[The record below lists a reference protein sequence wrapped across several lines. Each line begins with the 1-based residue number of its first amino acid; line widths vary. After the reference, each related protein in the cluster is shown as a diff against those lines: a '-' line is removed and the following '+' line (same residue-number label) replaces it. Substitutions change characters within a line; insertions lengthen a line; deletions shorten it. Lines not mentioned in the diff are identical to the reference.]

1 MPQNVMR
8 TLFGLLFPLHRDSET
23 SSWIAPCVVL
33 AASLVSVTAPAAE
46 TSQSAQPPKA
56 VTLPA
61 STGAA
66 GNSLSC
72 AFCNLQGIDLSGR
85 NLTNANLAGADLR
98 NANLKGAILDGAI
111 LIGSNLENADV
122 SSAKLNASSRGHA
135 DLSRANLA
143 GANFQGAALKE
154 AALLFAGLEGTDFTG
169 ADLTAAM
176 LGPRPKTGVHKGRA
190 TSFRNAKVERQFA
203 PDPATADV
211 NGTQWI
217 ERKEGVS
224 LTATPDGIACGNSDL
239 SNLGTA
245 FYVSTQG
252 NDTATCGVTPATAC
266 QTLAHGIARCA
277 GNACNLLV
285 MFDEFALH
293 STLAL
298 NTTSVPKGAHLYGG
312 CLPAGQ
318 ADPSY
323 RSALQAP
330 PGGLPAVSVANVP
343 NVILENFKLLGSAA
357 TGTQAS
363 PSMTLTVIGSTG
375 LTLINSELVGGTGAP
390 GAGGGTGNP
399 GTGGGSASGQTAGTN
414 SSCANTQGG
423 TGAGQMGGDN
433 HYTYCTPSCGA
444 DGCYGGSGGSGGTG
458 IYASGGGWGNP
469 GGYFCP
475 PISANAGSPG
485 GAGNNGSCGTGGPAS
500 SDIKGTFSGA
510 TWKPSSGQSGN
521 PGLDGGG
528 GGGGGS
534 GAYVCGNCFL
544 VPWQYAGNTGGG
556 GGAGGCGGGP
566 GGGGQQGGGSFTVVA
581 VSSTV
586 TLNQTRV
593 ISGRSGDGGSG
604 GPAGTG
610 GSYGAGASGAGQTG
624 THYSGCMGGAGNNA
638 GGGGGGGGGAAG
650 NGGPSI
656 GVALINGATVNGTGL
671 VYYAGNSGAAG
682 GVGAGGTG
690 AACPAD
696 GFAGQ
701 PGTLGLVSD
710 TQTYP

>member
-1 MPQNVMR
+1 MLHKAMR
-8 TLFGLLFPLHRDSET
+8 TLFGLPFPARPDNET
-23 SSWIAPCVVL
+23 LSWIALCVVL
-33 AASLVSVTAPAAE
+33 VLSFAYTTVRSAQTL
-46 TSQSAQPPKA
+46 QSAQPPQT

-61 STGAA
+61 STGTA

-72 AFCNLQGIDLSGR
+72 AYCNLQGIDLSGR
-85 NLTNANLAGADLR
+85 NLTDANLAGADLR

-111 LIGSNLENADV
+111 LIGANLENADM
-122 SSAKLNASSRGHA
+122 SSTKLNASSRGRA

-143 GANFQGAALKE
+143 GANFQGAVLRE

-169 ADLTAAM
+169 ADLTAAL

-190 TSFRNAKVERQFA
+190 TSFRKAKVERQFA
-203 PDPATADV
+203 PMPATADV
-211 NGTQWI
+211 NGIQWI
-217 ERKEGVS
+217 ARRQSAS
-224 LTATPDGIACGNSDL
+224 LTGTPDGIACGSSDV

-252 NDTATCGVTPATAC
+252 SDTATCGATPATAC
-266 QTLAHGIARCA
+266 QTLAHGIARCG

-285 MFDEFALH
+285 MFDEFALPA
-293 STLAL
+293 TLVL

-312 CLPAGQ
+312 CLPVGQ

-343 NVILENFKLLGSAA
+343 NVVMENFKLLGSAA

-363 PSMTLTVIGSTG
+363 PSIALTVIGSTG
-375 LTLINSELVGGTGAP
+375 LTFVNSELVGGTGAP

-414 SSCANTQGG
+414 SSCTNTQGG

-433 HYTYCTPSCGA
+433 HYTYCTPACGA
-444 DGCYGGSGGSGGTG
+444 DNCYGGIGGSGGTG
-458 IYASGGGWGNP
+458 NYASGGSWGSP

-475 PISANAGSPG
+475 PISANAGNTG
-485 GAGNNGSCGTGGPAS
+485 GAGSNGSCGSGGPAS
-500 SDIKGTFSGA
+500 SDIKGGFSGA
-510 TWKPSSGQSGN
+510 TWTSSAGQSGN
-521 PGLDGGG
+521 RGFDGGG

-534 GAYVCGNCFL
+534 GGYVCGNCFL

-566 GGGGQQGGGSFTVVA
+566 GGGGQQGGASFTVVA

-604 GPAGTG
+604 GPAGAG
-610 GSYGAGASGAGQTG
+610 GSNGAGASGAGQTG
-624 THYSGCMGGAGNNA
+624 THYSGGMGGAGNN
-638 GGGGGGGGGAAG
+638 GGGGGAGGGGAAG

-656 GVALINGATVNGTGL
+656 GVALINGATVNGSGL

-690 AACPAD
+690 AACPTA

-701 PGTLGLVSD
+701 PGTLGLVSN